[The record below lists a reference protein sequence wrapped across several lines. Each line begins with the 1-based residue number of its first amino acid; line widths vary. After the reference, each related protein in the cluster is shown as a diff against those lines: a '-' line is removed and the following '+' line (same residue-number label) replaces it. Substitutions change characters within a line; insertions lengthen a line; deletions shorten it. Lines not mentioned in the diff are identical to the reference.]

1 MGQAAG
7 TLAAL
12 AHRRTQALRAVPV
25 DVVQRALAADGV
37 YLGTASPVG

>member
-12 AHRRTQALRAVPV
+12 AHRRTQALRAVPI
-25 DVVQRALAADGV
+25 DIVQQALAADGT
-37 YLGTASPVG
+37 YLGTAPPAS